1 MRPVN
6 GRWEGLV
13 ADEVAAPLLLAMGA
27 RGATCMPG
35 TPSSWPWASLT
46 GSGWGQWVSVSPPRL
61 CSPWLGAHPLP
72 HLAVCLPFISFWR
85 GSLTVQEG
93 TWRLALQAGRARGP
107 ADPEGL
113 GWSGWVMG
121 KRLVPECRACP
132 ICCAWRAPLIPQAL
146 QKVSHGAR
154 VGAHSV
160 PCCIPGT
167 I

>member
-1 MRPVN
+1 M
-6 GRWEGLV
+6 

-93 TWRLALQAGRARGP
+93 TWRLALQAGRARSP

-121 KRLVPECRACP
+121 KRLVPRMQSLPHLLCLEGTP
-132 ICCAWRAPLIPQAL
+132 
-146 QKVSHGAR
+146 
-154 VGAHSV
+154 HSSGS
-160 PCCIPGT
+160 PEGQPWGQGWGPFCTLLYPRDHLNGGLA
-167 I
+167 